1 MRTFQR
7 GLVHF
12 TAGKNTPFAQRP
24 LSLNL
29 SSWHNPCAGHLSKRL
44 LLLLC
49 LGSGFKK
56 TTKPRAPRTLQLQ
69 MACQGEHST
78 VPSLFLPHLAPS
90 EAPMCRAPQ
99 PQPKTAFTA
108 PLRVQ
113 IEKNT
118 KPRAQGIL
126 TLQNTCQGDHGT
138 APILLPPHLPAW
150 HPPCTWYFSSS
161 SFCCSA

>member
-1 MRTFQR
+1 MGTFQL

-56 TTKPRAPRTLQLQ
+56 NYQAQSSKDTTTTNGMPRRAQHCPVI
-69 MACQGEHST
+69 
-78 VPSLFLPHLAPS
+78 VPSTPCSF